1 MQKITGKER
10 ALRDAIRQQEEKKAK
25 IQARIEEMAQELA
38 DYLASLPPPLPP
50 FSVPPVDN
58 HDYCGKILYPSEKA
72 AHKARK
78 LINRDL
84 LKKGKELMRRAYFC
98 HRCEA
103 WHLTTIPHW
112 MPFPEHELAQS
123 PQTN

>member
-1 MQKITGKER
+1 MTGKER

-25 IQARIEEMAQELA
+25 IQARIEEMTQELA

-50 FSVPPVDN
+50 FSVPPVDA

-72 AHKARK
+72 AHAARK

-84 LKKGKELMRRAYFC
+84 KKKGKELMRRAYFC
-98 HRCEA
+98 DKCEA
-103 WHLTTIPHW
+103 WHLTTVPHW
-112 MPFPEHELAQS
+112 MPYPEHEVM
-123 PQTN
+123 PGIII